1 MKRLRSYID
10 SGDGLGND
18 TPSVSVD
25 DGWLGCHFVQFLDD
39 GLLLSVCSLQFS
51 KHHGL
56 SFFKLFGDFVDVL
69 SLHIGFRNP
78 LSIKFGGWLIVILF
92 SYVSRVLGS
101 FLHLIQ
107 FLCISLFVFY
117 VFDSVLLDGL
127 SDFVLL
133 FLYLKSLL
141 RVSFNYWLLI
151 VVDVRLYSH
160 SVLVYSHTVCYLL
173 LHHFFVKLLLR
184 LHFLCFDVM
193 HFF

>member
-1 MKRLRSYID
+1 MKRIRSYID
-10 SGDGLGND
+10 SGDGLGYYAS
-18 TPSVSVD
+18 SVSVH
-25 DGWLGCHFVQFLDD
+25 DGGLRVYFVQSLDD

-56 SFFKLFGDFVDVL
+56 SFFELFGDFVDVL

-78 LSIKFGGWLIVILF
+78 LSVKFGGGLVVILF

-141 RVSFNYWLLI
+141 RVSFNY
-151 VVDVRLYSH
+151 
-160 SVLVYSHTVCYLL
+160 
-173 LHHFFVKLLLR
+173 
-184 LHFLCFDVM
+184 
-193 HFF
+193 